1 MITKE
6 NKVKFFLKVRK
17 ISTETFICLS
27 PWLSL
32 FVGSFFLISAKA
44 FWVRKLF
51 SLLPC
56 AFFSHPSI

>member
-32 FVGSFFLISAKA
+32 FVGVFL
-44 FWVRKLF
+44 FNF
-51 SLLPC
+51 C
-56 AFFSHPSI
+56 